1 MQAVQYFLPVQRPPS
16 VACEEVQE
24 RDEAARREKVNRER
38 SNRRFIK
45 RNRSKQYNP
54 KRQSYSKRQRKAIL
68 VAGHSYIEMSVN
80 QYCSENEPIVVRRRS
95 YIASYRYAVVLLST
109 TRVVMPRRSG
119 IRASG
124 KVKKE
129 TIPRDGGT
137 VSFLRV
143 G

>member
-1 MQAVQYFLPVQRPPS
+1 MW
-16 VACEEVQE
+16 E
-24 RDEAARREKVNRER
+24 
-38 SNRRFIK
+38 
-45 RNRSKQYNP
+45 
-54 KRQSYSKRQRKAIL
+54 RKAIL
-68 VAGHSYIEMSVN
+68 IAGHSYIGTSVN
-80 QYCSENEPIVVRRRS
+80 QYCSEDEPIVVRRRS

-109 TRVVMPRRSG
+109 TRVVMPRRS
-119 IRASG
+119 REWALG

>member
-1 MQAVQYFLPVQRPPS
+1 MQAVQYVLPVQRPPS

-45 RNRSKQYNP
+45 RNRSKQYSP
-54 KRQSYSKRQRKAIL
+54 KRRSYSKRERKAIL
-68 VAGHSYIEMSVN
+68 IAGHSYIGTSVN
-80 QYCSENEPIVVRRRS
+80 QYCSDYEPVVVRRRS
-95 YIASYRYAVVLLST
+95 YIASFRYAVVLLSS
-109 TRVVMPRRSG
+109 TRVVIPQRCGMSAG
-119 IRASG
+119 E

-129 TIPRDGGT
+129 TIPRDSGT